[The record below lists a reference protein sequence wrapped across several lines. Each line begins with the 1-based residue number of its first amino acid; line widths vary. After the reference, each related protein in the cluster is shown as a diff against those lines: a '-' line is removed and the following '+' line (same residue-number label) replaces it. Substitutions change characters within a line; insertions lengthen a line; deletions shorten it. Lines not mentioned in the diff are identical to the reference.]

1 MTWQLPVA
9 CPCLNGACGAAVSAV
24 PGFGS
29 REAGIVALSCA
40 AGRCWME
47 KVR

>member
-24 PGFGS
+24 RGFGV
-29 REAGIVALSCA
+29 REARIVALMCLN
-40 AGRCWME
+40 GHCWME
-47 KVR
+47 KV